1 MSERPLLRA
10 AVAGLVLVLA
20 ACSGSDAPD
29 PASPEPSPKAAG
41 LRLTKACPAVAPSN
55 EITVA
60 KLNHLVD
67 SLDLDYWQAGDIGA
81 SGQLSDGRLVWAFG
95 DTVRRSG
102 ISPPVVANSLLVT
115 TGPCVAQLVDADHG
129 PVIPDVDATT
139 VRWPMSVAVART
151 GDHDTVMVMCSRIRR
166 GSQGSFDFTFLG
178 TSVAVFTVTRGG
190 VPQLEKVVDLTPDS
204 TDPQQVNWGAAS
216 DVYGGWLYVYGTRLT
231 GEPLDYGRELYVARA
246 PVANPRDRSRWEF
259 WDGRTWQPERQRAV
273 AVLPSEG
280 GVSQVLSVDHVDG
293 TFAAVS
299 KRDGDVNDYVYLWTA
314 PHAWG
319 PWTPRKE
326 IRAPGGFD
334 TGQLQYAPV
343 AHPEV
348 PLASGH
354 LLISISRNTTDFQHL
369 LEDPEIGRPRFAELT
384 S

>member
-1 MSERPLLRA
+1 VSERALLRVA
-10 AVAGLVLVLA
+10 IAGLVLVLA
-20 ACSGSDAPD
+20 ACSGSGSPD
-29 PASPEPSPKAAG
+29 RASPSPSSPAAG
-41 LRLTKACPAVAPSN
+41 LRLTRDCPSRAPSDD
-55 EITVA
+55 ITVD

-95 DTVRRSG
+95 DTVRRTG
-102 ISPPVVANSLLVT
+102 VSPPVVANSLLVS
-115 TGPCVAQLVDADHG
+115 TGPCVAQLIGADHG

-151 GDHDTVMVMCSRIRR
+151 GEHDTVMVMCSRIRR

-178 TSVAVFTVTRGG
+178 TSVAVFTVEPGG
-190 VPQLEKVVDLTPDS
+190 VPQLDKVIDLTPDS
-204 TDPQQVNWGAAS
+204 TNPQQVNWGAAS
-216 DVYGGWLYVYGTRLT
+216 DVYDGWLYVYGTRLT
-231 GEPLDYGRELYVARA
+231 GRPLDYGRELYVARA
-246 PVANPRDRSRWEF
+246 PVANPRDRSRWQF
-259 WDGRTWQPERQRAV
+259 WGGDWQPDRGKAV
-273 AVLPSEG
+273 AVLPSQG
-280 GVSQVLSVDHVDG
+280 GVSQVLSVDSVGD
-293 TFAAVS
+293 TFVAVS
-299 KRDGDVNDYVYLWTA
+299 KRDGDVNDYVYRWTA

-319 PWTPRKE
+319 PWTPSKE

-354 LLISISRNTTDFQHL
+354 LLISISRNTTDFQRL
-369 LEDPEIGRPRFAELT
+369 LKDPEIGRPFFAELT
-384 S
+384 D